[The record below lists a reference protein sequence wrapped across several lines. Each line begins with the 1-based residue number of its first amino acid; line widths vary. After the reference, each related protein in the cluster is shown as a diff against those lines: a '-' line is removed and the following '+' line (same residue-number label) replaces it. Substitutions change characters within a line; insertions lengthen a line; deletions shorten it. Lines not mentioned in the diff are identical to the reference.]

1 MAHRALATCATLSL
15 GGRLRPLRHPRF
27 AARRCL
33 TVMASKT
40 ELRFVSGAPPADAE
54 TLLFVGSKEQL
65 LAPAVSA
72 LLPVGVAPAVWEAM
86 VASAKGDNGGAS
98 STWLQPSDGAKPRK
112 LTAAVLPSA
121 CSRHNSP
128 AQPHALS
135 ALVGAALGSGSA
147 SVALAVPREHALAS
161 VCALARCVPLFS
173 AKSDKAG
180 DADAAPV
187 VTVGLLGDAATEPL
201 LPLAAAAD
209 AVRFAARLVDT
220 PPADMT
226 TTHFRAEAR
235 ETAKLLGAR
244 VSYLEVVG
252 EELRDRGFG
261 GIWGVGKAAVRRKAA
276 HCHDASS
283 ARLTL
288 RLLTD

>member
-1 MAHRALATCATLSL
+1 MAQRALATCATLSL

-40 ELRFVSGAPPADAE
+40 ELRFVSGAPPVDAE

-180 DADAAPV
+180 DADAAAPV

-244 VSYLEVVG
+244 VSYEEVVG

-261 GIWGVGKAAVRRKAA
+261 GIWGVGKAAVSYKRSRAGP
-276 HCHDASS
+276 CSPD
-283 ARLTL
+283 
-288 RLLTD
+288 